1 MKNESGEKPGKC
13 VMHQTDSGKVAL
25 TLRAL
30 WCYYKQFLLI
40 NYVLCIG
47 LCIERFSL
55 KHDHCLLLRP
65 LCDMCPVIRYKRMCV
80 ICSQSK
86 TPIDY
91 GGNLRWT
98 GLLYWW
104 SSHAVSCC
112 RHPCAILLIWSSGL
126 KHDNIFFY
134 FFFQACYSYVPYGDT
149 GSGYY
154 SKKAGHTS
162 QGIAAITPVILESL
176 QSIPLNPRS
185 LFTIADYGCADGGTS
200 MPLICACVKKLK
212 ELHGDDLEI
221 NIQYE
226 DQPFN
231 DFKSLFSFVQGTF
244 T

>member
-134 FFFQACYSYVPYGDT
+134 FFFFRRVTRMSRMETRVQAT
-149 GSGYY
+149 IA
-154 SKKAGHTS
+154 KK
-162 QGIAAITPVILESL
+162 QVILHKAS
-176 QSIPLNPRS
+176 QRS
-185 LFTIADYGCADGGTS
+185 LLLS
-200 MPLICACVKKLK
+200 
-212 ELHGDDLEI
+212 
-221 NIQYE
+221 
-226 DQPFN
+226 
-231 DFKSLFSFVQGTF
+231 
-244 T
+244 